1 MRRFRLPRTSSSLVR
16 SAACPLL
23 VLLLAL
29 PSRAVE
35 VSLPEAAARL
45 RTTHEA
51 LRAADAEIR
60 ERDAET
66 GAADA
71 LLWPKVEARARYT
84 RLDGPITID
93 LDPVRQVILAL
104 HPNAP
109 PAAVPPFLLDVQDEA
124 YGRADVNFTW
134 PLFTGGKVDAARD
147 AAGARLADA
156 TASRRGVE
164 EGLSTELVRR
174 YFGVRLAARAV
185 AVRTE
190 VLAGLDEHVKSA
202 RRLEEEGFLS
212 RAERLHADVAR
223 TDAERALLAA
233 RHEFALARE
242 ALANI
247 LSFPGEESDAL
258 STTTPLFVLGS
269 LPPLDELKREALE
282 ANPALARLSAAS
294 GLAGAGLTAEK
305 ARWYPEVALFGFREL
320 YKGGLTLLDPVWAAG
335 VTARWTLFD
344 GLSRERG
351 IVAAK
356 ERVTRV
362 DEVTKRARRDVE
374 TLVEKKYREA
384 RKAQEQVEAFEAALA
399 LARESLRVRTLG
411 FEEGVATSLDVV
423 DARISLA
430 RVELGKL
437 AAARDFDVA
446 LAELLEAAGQSER
459 FEALRAS
466 ATGDVEK

>member
-1 MRRFRLPRTSSSLVR
+1 MSPHYALAFIWAEPLTTFIILGAVVLCVTGGIAAFKCLELIRLLKARNIRVRTIM
-16 SAACPLL
+16 
-23 VLLLAL
+23 
-29 PSRAVE
+29 
-35 VSLPEAAARL
+35 
-45 RTTHEA
+45 T
-51 LRAADAEIR
+51 RAA
-60 ERDAET
+60 
-66 GAADA
+66 
-71 LLWPKVEARARYT
+71 
-84 RLDGPITID
+84 
-93 LDPVRQVILAL
+93 
-104 HPNAP
+104 
-109 PAAVPPFLLDVQDEA
+109 
-124 YGRADVNFTW
+124 
-134 PLFTGGKVDAARD
+134 
-147 AAGARLADA
+147 
-156 TASRRGVE
+156 E
-164 EGLSTELVRR
+164 EFV
-174 YFGVRLAARAV
+174 
-185 AVRTE
+185 
-190 VLAGLDEHVKSA
+190 
-202 RRLEEEGFLS
+202 
-212 RAERLHADVAR
+212 
-223 TDAERALLAA
+223 
-233 RHEFALARE
+233 
-242 ALANI
+242 
-247 LSFPGEESDAL
+247 
-258 STTTPLFVLGS
+258 TPLSVAS
-269 LPPLDELKREALE
+269 LT
-282 ANPALARLSAAS
+282 
-294 GLAGAGLTAEK
+294 GEK

-437 AAARDFDVA
+437 AEARDFDVA